1 MHGIRDAFLYIIR
14 ASYGAKLKTYE
25 ENNRNI
31 AAIKNLYAIKE
42 RLSRVVI
49 ENKGFAK
56 LISAHD
62 KADIFFYLD
71 PPYYRTEKMYDTSDF
86 AFYKER
92 HKKLRDIL
100 AGIKGKF
107 LLSYNED
114 VFIRELYQ
122 DFIIEEVSRNN
133 NLAMNAEANKMYN
146 ELIIHNYELN

>member
-14 ASYGAKLKTYE
+14 AYYGAKLKTYR

-49 ENKGFAK
+49 ENKGFAE

-62 KADIFFYLD
+62 KADTFFYLD

-86 AFYKER
+86 AFDKGQHR
-92 HKKLRDIL
+92 KRRDIL

-107 LLSYNED
+107 LLSYNDD

-122 DFIIEEVSRNN
+122 DFIMEEVSRNN
-133 NLAMNAEANKMYN
+133 NLAMRTGTNKMYN
-146 ELIIHNYELN
+146 ELIIRNYE